1 MPLSYATYTGNSGSP
16 QSSFNIP
23 YSYILKDHIKV
34 YYGRDILANTQT
46 ALLVNGTDYNFTAD
60 NTIQLIGSTLNSGT
74 ATGNPHNLANGV
86 VLTLERDTPDS
97 SQIVEFA
104 DGSNLIG
111 DNLNN
116 ANLQNLFVV
125 QEQQDK
131 NDLSAAKAISSENA
145 SNTATTNVATLTAS
159 QFNKDGSVPMT
170 GDINANS
177 NKIKNLADPTNAQ
190 DGVTKAYLERSGS
203 ITSTQIADGTIVNAD
218 VNASAAIAQSKLDI
232 ANATQSAAGYQ
243 SAADKT
249 KLDGIETGA
258 TADQTD
264 AEIRSLVESASDSNV
279 FTDQDHSKL
288 DGIEAGATADQTNA
302 EIRAAVEAASDSNV
316 FTDNDHS
323 KLNAIEA
330 GATADQTATEIK
342 TLYESNNNTNPLTD
356 AEKAVIDGVTA
367 NTSELN
373 KLDGFTGSVDD
384 LNEVVAGKNVVEQ
397 ITGSASDSQIPTAQ
411 AVNER
416 VVELVTEVGG
426 FVPIANETS
435 FPTDANGTPINPD
448 INDGA
453 GTIVSLKALTNSF
466 STGSGVTTH
475 TFINGAGSGNNVII
489 NGLPESTTFQAG
501 KGLIL
506 ETTSTLSTYN
516 YHRLVLDES
525 GVSNADALVSNFNEK
540 YYGPLSSNPATRPS
554 GADRQ
559 NGDLYFNNSDGK
571 MKVYNGT
578 HASGT
583 WDDVAAPGNFFI
595 NTLSSSSGSGGGS
608 ATFNSTA
615 TRFTL
620 SNPPLT
626 AQQLLVS
633 INGVIQKPNAGTS
646 PSEGF
651 AISGADIIFASA
663 PPTGSSYFIVTI
675 GSSVNIGTPSDDTVT
690 SAKIVDGSIVNG
702 DISGS
707 AAIASSKLAKPITL
721 LDNERIKIGTNND
734 LQLFHDSNNSKI
746 THDGAGGLYIGANT
760 FALQRGDH
768 SENYI
773 SMAADGAVEL
783 YHNGSKKLET
793 AIHGITVT
801 GRANFSDG
809 DSGGVRIGAGDD
821 IQIIHDT
828 LNSYIKNF
836 TGDFFITNNN
846 NAIKIRPNSAEESIV
861 AHENGA
867 VELHF
872 DASKKIET
880 VSYGVKVT
888 GRLAATTSF
897 TGSDGVKIKLGDSDD
912 LQIEH
917 DGNHSYINEQG
928 TGDLFL
934 QSNGGSIS
942 LQKYG
947 TTERLANFITD
958 GAVELFHNGSKKLET
973 TSTGTK
979 VTGTLVTDHS
989 LSNRNMLVNGL
1000 MRIAQRLDGNDGGS
1014 YTLSAGDYR
1023 GVDLAIV
1030 RSGASSTLTITH
1042 PAHGSLQRLG
1052 LHNALKV
1059 TIASVTSSFSASAY
1073 TTVVAHLE
1081 GSHIVPTNWG
1091 YTEALTCTL
1100 SFYVRANVTGTFS
1113 GSFGNSGNNRS
1124 NAFEY
1129 TINSSEVWEYKTITV
1144 TGDTTGTWNKNH
1156 TLGAK
1161 ITWSLGHGSNFSTA
1175 SSNAGSWA
1183 GAELM
1188 GTDSQTNVCAAT
1200 GNYWEISG
1208 VQFELGSVATP
1219 HEHQN
1224 FGELLKKCERY
1235 YFRSKRY
1242 GHNLYAVDTWNTA
1255 EGTLS
1260 SHKVVGAY
1268 DTHYWWP
1275 VEMRTNPTVT
1285 FYGTDGTVNKHRFEQ
1300 VGIRNDEFV
1309 VPIDTLNTKTKGF
1322 FCRISVNSSHTN
1334 QSGYYQGTGNAFVR
1348 LSLDASSEF

>member
-1 MPLSYATYTGNSGSP
+1 MPLSYATFTGNSGSP
-16 QSSFNIP
+16 QHTFTIP

-46 ALLVNGTDYNFTAD
+46 SLLVSGTDYNFTSD
-60 NTIQLIGSTLNSGT
+60 TTIQLIGSTLNSGT
-74 ATGNPHNLANGV
+74 TTGNPHNLANGV

-145 SNTATTNVATLTAS
+145 SNTATTNVATLTTS

-190 DGVTKAYLERSGS
+190 DGVTKAYLERTGS

-279 FTDQDHSKL
+279 FTDQDHTKL
-288 DGIEAGATADQTNA
+288 NGIEAGATADQTNA

-323 KLNAIEA
+323 KLDAIEA

-342 TLYESNNNTNPLTD
+342 TLYESNSNTNPLTD

-373 KLDGFTGSVDD
+373 KLDGFTGSVAD
-384 LNEVVAGKNVVEQ
+384 LNEVVTGKNVVEQ
-397 ITGSASDSQIPTAQ
+397 ITGSATDTQIPTAQ

-426 FVPIANETS
+426 FHPIANETS
-435 FPTDANGTPINPD
+435 FPTTNPD

-475 TFINGAGSGNNVII
+475 TFTNGTGAGNNVII
-489 NGLPESTTFQAG
+489 NGLPSNTTFQAG
-501 KGLIL
+501 KGLLL
-506 ETTSTLSTYN
+506 ETTTTLHTYT

-525 GVSNADALVSNFNEK
+525 GVSNADALVTAFNET

-559 NGDLYFNNSDGK
+559 NGDLYFNSSDGK

-595 NTLSSSSGSGGGS
+595 NTLSSSSNSGGGS
-608 ATFNSTA
+608 ATFNGTA

-620 SNPPLT
+620 SSPPNE

-663 PPTGSSYFIVTI
+663 PPSGASYFIVTI
-675 GSSVNIGTPSDDTVT
+675 GSSVNIGTPSDNTVT
-690 SAKIVDGSIVNG
+690 SAKIVDGSIVNA

-707 AAIASSKLAKPITL
+707 AAIARTKLANVDLVDDTSPQLGGALESNGNEIRMA
-721 LDNERIKIGTNND
+721 DNNKFVLGDSQD
-734 LQLFHDSNNSKI
+734 LQI
-746 THDGAGGLYIGANT
+746 YHDGSN
-760 FALQRGDH
+760 
-768 SENYI
+768 SYI
-773 SMAADGAVEL
+773 SDAGTGDLIITGTVIRPRTDQFTLTNAAANEVMIQGLADGAVSLYYDGSKKFDTVSGGTRIFGYLSMQGSGGHIYLPDSAEL
-783 YHNGSKKLET
+783 KVGNGEDLKIYHTGSHSYIDQTASSGDLYIRQYGTSNSILFNGASSEQFAKFTHNGSCELYYDNSKKLQT
-793 AIHGITVT
+793 Q
-801 GRANFSDG
+801 
-809 DSGGVRIGAGDD
+809 SGGVRVFGDLENHNNNFVAKDNCKFTAGNSEDL
-821 IQIIHDT
+821 QIYHDGG
-828 LNSYIKNF
+828 NSYI
-836 TGDFFITNNN
+836 D
-846 NAIKIRPNSAEESIV
+846 
-861 AHENGA
+861 ENGTGNLRIRN
-867 VELHF
+867 VNGNGIELI
-872 DASKKIET
+872 S
-880 VSYGVKVT
+880 
-888 GRLAATTSF
+888 
-897 TGSDGVKIKLGDSDD
+897 
-912 LQIEH
+912 
-917 DGNHSYINEQG
+917 G
-928 TGDLFL
+928 TGELNLKANYNGSVDLYYD
-934 QSNGGSIS
+934 N
-942 LQKYG
+942 
-947 TTERLANFITD
+947 
-958 GAVELFHNGSKKLET
+958 SKKLNT
-973 TSTGTK
+973 ISTGAL
-979 VTGTLVTDHS
+979 VTGGLGVGLSPTFDSAHS
-989 LSNRNMLVNGL
+989 STYALQVSAASQCLIAAFRTQDGVSASSNGMIMG
-1000 MRIAQRLDGNDGGS
+1000 LDGNYHYLIGRESRPMHIGTNGSTQIEITTNGDFRPLSNNARDLGSTSLRWRNVYTNDLNLSNEGSSNDVDGTWGS
-1014 YTLSAGDYR
+1014 YT
-1023 GVDLAIV
+1023 IQE
-1030 RSGASSTLTITH
+1030 GADNLFLINKRNGKKYKFNLT
-1042 PAHGSLQRLG
+1042 
-1052 LHNALKV
+1052 
-1059 TIASVTSSFSASAY
+1059 
-1073 TTVVAHLE
+1073 
-1081 GSHIVPTNWG
+1081 
-1091 YTEALTCTL
+1091 
-1100 SFYVRANVTGTFS
+1100 
-1113 GSFGNSGNNRS
+1113 
-1124 NAFEY
+1124 
-1129 TINSSEVWEYKTITV
+1129 EV
-1144 TGDTTGTWNKNH
+1144 
-1156 TLGAK
+1156 
-1161 ITWSLGHGSNFSTA
+1161 S
-1175 SSNAGSWA
+1175 
-1183 GAELM
+1183 
-1188 GTDSQTNVCAAT
+1188 
-1200 GNYWEISG
+1200 
-1208 VQFELGSVATP
+1208 
-1219 HEHQN
+1219 
-1224 FGELLKKCERY
+1224 
-1235 YFRSKRY
+1235 
-1242 GHNLYAVDTWNTA
+1242 
-1255 EGTLS
+1255 
-1260 SHKVVGAY
+1260 
-1268 DTHYWWP
+1268 
-1275 VEMRTNPTVT
+1275 
-1285 FYGTDGTVNKHRFEQ
+1285 
-1300 VGIRNDEFV
+1300 
-1309 VPIDTLNTKTKGF
+1309 
-1322 FCRISVNSSHTN
+1322 
-1334 QSGYYQGTGNAFVR
+1334 
-1348 LSLDASSEF
+1348 

>member
-23 YSYILKDHIKV
+23 YNYILKDHIKV

-74 ATGNPHNLANGV
+74 TTGNPHNLAHGV

-145 SNTATTNVATLTAS
+145 SNTATTNVATLTTS

-190 DGVTKAYLERSGS
+190 DGVTKAYLERTGS

-279 FTDQDHSKL
+279 FTDQDHAKL
-288 DGIEAGATADQTNA
+288 NGIEAGATADQTNA

-342 TLYESNNNTNPLTD
+342 TLYESNSNTNPLTD

-373 KLDGFTGSVDD
+373 KLDGFTGSVAD
-384 LNEVVAGKNVVEQ
+384 LNEVVTGKNVVEQ
-397 ITGSASDSQIPTAQ
+397 ITGNATDAQIPTAQ

-416 VVELVTEVGG
+416 IVELVTEVGG
-426 FVPIANETS
+426 FHPIANETS
-435 FPTDANGTPINPD
+435 FPTTNPD

-475 TFINGAGSGNNVII
+475 TFTNGTGAGNNVII
-489 NGLPESTTFQAG
+489 NGLPSNTTFQAG
-501 KGLIL
+501 KGLLL
-506 ETTSTLSTYN
+506 ETTTTLHTYT
-516 YHRLVLDES
+516 YHRLILDES

-540 YYGPLSSNPATRPS
+540 YYGALSGNPATRPS
-554 GADRQ
+554 GANRQ
-559 NGDLYFNNSDGK
+559 NGDLYFNSSDGK

-595 NTLSSSSGSGGGS
+595 NTLSSSSNSGGGS
-608 ATFNSTA
+608 ASFNGIA

-620 SNPPLT
+620 SNPPNE

-651 AISGADIIFASA
+651 AVSGADIIFAAA
-663 PPTGSSYFIVTI
+663 PPSGASYFIITI
-675 GSSVNIGTPSDDTVT
+675 GSSVNIGTPSDNTVT
-690 SAKIVDGSIVNG
+690 SAKIVDGSIVDA

-707 AAIASSKLAKPITL
+707 AAIARTKLANVDLEYDTSPTL
-721 LDNERIKIGTNND
+721 GANMSTNGYFIQFPDNTSNEQNKLFLGSGLDLAI
-734 LQLFHDSNNSKI
+734 FHNATDSFINNS
-746 THDGAGGLYIGANT
+746 TGALSIHNTADRVLLKGAN
-760 FALQRGDH
+760 
-768 SENYI
+768 
-773 SMAADGAVEL
+773 
-783 YHNGSKKLET
+783 
-793 AIHGITVT
+793 
-801 GRANFSDG
+801 
-809 DSGGVRIGAGDD
+809 RID
-821 IQIIHDT
+821 I
-828 LNSYIKNF
+828 
-836 TGDFFITNNN
+836 
-846 NAIKIRPNSAEESIV
+846 
-861 AHENGA
+861 
-867 VELHF
+867 
-872 DASKKIET
+872 
-880 VSYGVKVT
+880 
-888 GRLAATTSF
+888 
-897 TGSDGVKIKLGDSDD
+897 SDD
-912 LQIEH
+912 HIRFQNRLQ
-917 DGNHSYINEQG
+917 NEI
-928 TGDLFL
+928 LL
-934 QSNGGSIS
+934 QAYSN
-942 LQKYG
+942 
-947 TTERLANFITD
+947 A
-958 GAVELFHNGSKKLET
+958 AVELFYDNVKKLET
-973 TSTGTK
+973 TSSGVAVTGGLTATSHITLPDDVRFKVGTGEDLHIYHNQSNSVIREEGTGNLNLQTTGGNVEILVATTETSAKFISNGAVELFYDNVKKFETQSTGTK
-979 VTGTLVTDHS
+979 VSGILEVTGNINAAGNLDLPDSASGAAGRLMLGTGDDVQIYHTGSATKFDFYTSSVEFTNSGSESLAKFNLNSSIELFHDGNKKFETTSTGNKLSGTQQDLHGDVKFDNQTNSGMDLRWDESLNRLHFEQDNIKAVFGAGADLEIYHQGSYSRITDTSGLLAIGSNSVNLESENHGEILAKFVENSSVELYYDNSKKLQTVNNGVQVAGMLAGMAGNHLEFNTESAHNIRFRTNGTLRLILDTNGHLTPYANNTYDLGS
-989 LSNRNMLVNGL
+989 LSNRFRNIYTNDLNLSNEGGANDV
-1000 MRIAQRLDGNDGGS
+1000 DG
-1014 YTLSAGDYR
+1014 T
-1023 GVDLAIV
+1023 
-1030 RSGASSTLTITH
+1030 
-1042 PAHGSLQRLG
+1042 
-1052 LHNALKV
+1052 
-1059 TIASVTSSFSASAY
+1059 
-1073 TTVVAHLE
+1073 
-1081 GSHIVPTNWG
+1081 W
-1091 YTEALTCTL
+1091 
-1100 SFYVRANVTGTFS
+1100 
-1113 GSFGNSGNNRS
+1113 GSF
-1124 NAFEY
+1124 
-1129 TINSSEVWEYKTITV
+1129 TIQEGLESLFLINKRNGKKYKFNLT
-1144 TGDTTGTWNKNH
+1144 
-1156 TLGAK
+1156 
-1161 ITWSLGHGSNFSTA
+1161 
-1175 SSNAGSWA
+1175 
-1183 GAELM
+1183 
-1188 GTDSQTNVCAAT
+1188 
-1200 GNYWEISG
+1200 EI
-1208 VQFELGSVATP
+1208 
-1219 HEHQN
+1219 
-1224 FGELLKKCERY
+1224 K
-1235 YFRSKRY
+1235 
-1242 GHNLYAVDTWNTA
+1242 
-1255 EGTLS
+1255 
-1260 SHKVVGAY
+1260 
-1268 DTHYWWP
+1268 
-1275 VEMRTNPTVT
+1275 
-1285 FYGTDGTVNKHRFEQ
+1285 
-1300 VGIRNDEFV
+1300 
-1309 VPIDTLNTKTKGF
+1309 
-1322 FCRISVNSSHTN
+1322 
-1334 QSGYYQGTGNAFVR
+1334 
-1348 LSLDASSEF
+1348 